1 MQKTYFFNH
10 KSISENLEIKKI
22 PQVNVNTK
30 IRVDINKLLNRVKIE
45 KKNESKKKFIF
56 FGFGFTLVS
65 LMGAF
70 LIIVK

>member
-45 KKNESKKKFIF
+45 KKNEIKKKFIF

>member
-1 MQKTYFFNH
+1 MQKTYFYNH
-10 KSISENLEIKKI
+10 KSITEDLEIKKK
-22 PQVNVNTK
+22 PQVNVNSK

-45 KKNESKKKFIF
+45 KKHETKKRFIF